1 MNALLKPL
9 FPLPHLDIIGYCYCI
24 GNSSLPKFI
33 FTILKVFDEIS
44 IKYKFGLGL
53 EFF

>member
-9 FPLPHLDIIGYCYCI
+9 FPLPHLDIIGDCYCI
-24 GNSSLPKFI
+24 GDSSLPKFI
-33 FTILKVFDEIS
+33 FTMLKIFDEIL
-44 IKYKFGLGL
+44 IEYKFRLDL